1 LSDKQKQLIVLILTV
16 LFIAINSYL
25 IAQDQYVFSLV
36 PVGLLVVYFAFFRL
50 ETLIY
55 IIVFFTPLS
64 LLLSNFV
71 SETAVDMYLPTEPLL
86 FGVMIIFFLKLI
98 VEKKFD
104 RKVAL
109 HPVSIAIYFYLTWM
123 FITSLTST
131 MPVISFKFFISHMW
145 FIVVFYFIGTQI
157 FYRYRN
163 MERYIWA
170 YVAGF
175 LIVIIYTIS
184 NHSQYGLF
192 DQQMAH
198 SVMRPFYNDHTSYG
212 AMLAMFIPVLTG
224 FAVIHK
230 KSSNAKLVLIW
241 SLIPAFLFAILL
253 SYSRA
258 AWISLVVALVVFLI
272 ILLRIRFTT
281 LLVFAG
287 VLVGIFFAYQTEIL
301 LKLEQNRQ
309 DSSTDLAKHVK
320 SISNISSD
328 ASNLERINRWQSAL
342 RMFSE
347 KPLTG
352 WGPGTYAFQYA
363 PFQFSYEKTII
374 STDFGD
380 MGTAHSEYIG
390 PLAESGVL
398 GMLSFLAILV
408 VTVLTALK
416 DYLRNTRRKYRLL
429 ALAVFLGLVTYFTHG
444 FLNNF
449 LDTDKASAPFWGFIA
464 ILVAIDVYH
473 RKEEEKEL
481 PEVKR

>member
-1 LSDKQKQLIVLILTV
+1 LSDKQKQFIVLILTV
-16 LFIAINSYL
+16 IFIAINSFL
-25 IAQDQYVFSLV
+25 IAKDQYVFSLV
-36 PVGLLVVYFAFFRL
+36 PVGLLVIYFAFFRL
-50 ETLIY
+50 EALIY

-64 LLLSNFV
+64 VLLSNFV
-71 SETAVDMYLPTEPLL
+71 SETAVDMYLPTEPLM
-86 FGVMIIFFLKLI
+86 FGIMIIFFMKLI
-98 VEKKFD
+98 LERKFD
-104 RKVAL
+104 KKIAL
-109 HPVSIAIYFYLTWM
+109 HPVSIAIYFYMAWM
-123 FITSLTST
+123 CITTLTST
-131 MPVISFKFFISHMW
+131 MPVISFKFLLSRMW

-170 YVAGF
+170 YIAGF
-175 LIVIIYTIS
+175 FIVIVYTIT
-184 NHSQYGLF
+184 NHSQFGLF

-212 AMLAMFIPVLTG
+212 AMLAMFIPVLAG

-230 KSSNAKLVLIW
+230 RSSNTWRALIW
-241 SLIPAFLFAILL
+241 SMIPVFLFALLL

-258 AWISLVVALVVFLI
+258 AWISVVVALVVFLI
-272 ILLRIRFTT
+272 MLFRIRFTT

-287 VLVGIFFAYQTEIL
+287 VLAGLFFAYQTEIM

-342 RMFSE
+342 RMFRE
-347 KPLTG
+347 KPFLG

-390 PLAESGVL
+390 PLAESGVP
-398 GMLSFLAILV
+398 GTLSFVAILV
-408 VTVLTALK
+408 AVILTALK
-416 DYLRNTRRKYRLL
+416 DYFRNKRRKYRYL
-429 ALAVFLGLVTYFTHG
+429 ALAVFLGLVTYYTHG

-464 ILVAIDVYH
+464 MLVAIDVYH
-473 RKEEEKEL
+473 RKEEEKTN
-481 PEVKR
+481 KKIK